1 MRRIALTIAYDGTE
15 YAGWQ
20 RQNGALAVQEVV
32 ENAITKLTGTEA
44 ELLGASRTDAGVH
57 ALGNVAV
64 FDTEA
69 TIPAERYAPAL
80 NTYLPDDIRI
90 ISSKEVSAEFQPR
103 FDAHHKLYEYHI
115 LTGEVCSPIQFR
127 YVHFMRENLDIEAM
141 NKAASF
147 LTGTHDYT
155 SFCAAAAQVKTKVRT
170 VRDIT
175 VTKHGDEIV
184 ISVMGDGFLYNM
196 VRIIAGTLMEAGFGN
211 ITAEDVARMLE
222 AKERSAAGPTAPPQG
237 LCLMEYRFPGGIDG
251 PR

>member
-1 MRRIALTIAYDGTE
+1 MKRICLTIAYDGTE

-32 ENAITKLTGTEA
+32 ENAIAKLTGTEA

-90 ISSKEVSAEFQPR
+90 VSSKEVPAEFQPR

-115 LTGEVCSPIQFR
+115 LTGEVCSPLQFR
-127 YVHFMRENLDIEAM
+127 YVHFMKEKLDVEAM
-141 NKAASF
+141 NRAAAL

-175 VTKHGDEIV
+175 VTRTGEEIV
-184 ISVMGDGFLYNM
+184 ISVDGDGFLYNM
-196 VRIIAGTLMEAGFGN
+196 VRILAGTLVQVGLGRMKP
-211 ITAEDVARMLE
+211 EDMPGILE
-222 AKERSAAGPTAPPQG
+222 GMDRALAGPTLPAKG
-237 LCLMEYRFPGGIDG
+237 LQLVRIWFSE
-251 PR
+251 